1 MKRSDTRESFELKAM
16 LNAIGNDLA
25 SSLPSRVL
33 ESYRELIDIG
43 ELKVALENLCTNL
56 DDLEVKLSAENVEAI
71 WFACERLGLGTHYS
85 ERLMDQG

>member
-25 SSLPSRVL
+25 SSLPSLVL
-33 ESYRELIDIG
+33 ESYRELIDVG

-56 DDLEVKLSAENVEAI
+56 DDLEVKLSTEKVGAI
-71 WFACERLGLGTHYS
+71 RRACERLGLSTQYW
-85 ERLMDQG
+85 ERLTEQG